1 MRSEFT
7 TLIPLDVCNKYGFD
21 PEPLPASS
29 PSKFGFDI
37 ELHSHGKWHN
47 RLKVY
52 NPGIGNLYLDWREPF
67 NSHPLIEYS
76 VRLFIIEEL
85 RLKTSLHGFR
95 NFCELMRTLNID
107 IKLTEKATTALLSD
121 WFEDQAR
128 KSFEGN
134 EPLYSCIRNYVH
146 FCVEEEYWAFNEEMV
161 WRLTS
166 ARHPKRKARSK
177 SFLSAMLDPFNGP
190 YNQQEIMA
198 ISHAISSET
207 VSTEDRI
214 LVLLCRDLGPR
225 PIQLALLQ
233 EEDFISDI
241 RGNLLR
247 VPRVKG
253 FKRSALRRTRN
264 NYTERAISDELASEI
279 KAHIEKNKATFNQLD
294 YEMAE
299 ICKANHTLFVPPP
312 RPLFPRKAP
321 SSVMFDLYK
330 NPHLR
335 KYTYHRINSNISSSI
350 RELTYRLNIMTSS
363 KSGEEILQIGA
374 YRFRR
379 TKATSMVLQGYT
391 PEDVA
396 FALDQSSLSS
406 VKHYFRFS
414 RDLIDFVNLATGS
427 SAEIKLMVSGWNGRF
442 APKREP
448 GPQEIRLT
456 QIDSLGLCSSLSPCE
471 FHPTVTCY
479 ACTKFR
485 PYRDANH
492 GKALSNIIMIK
503 DSISENSSG
512 PLKSQLDLAIMMA
525 RECIKVLGENDE
537 QPSSSI

>member
-1 MRSEFT
+1 ML
-7 TLIPLDVCNKYGFD
+7 LIPLDVCNKYGFD
-21 PEPLPASS
+21 PDPLPAYS
-29 PSKFGFDI
+29 PSKFGFNI
-37 ELHSHGKWHN
+37 ELHSHGKWHD
-47 RLKVY
+47 RLKIY
-52 NPGIGNLYLDWREPF
+52 NPGIGNLYLDWIDPF

-95 NFCELMRTLNID
+95 DFCELIRTLSID
-107 IKLTEKATTALLSD
+107 TKLTERDTTALLSD
-121 WFEDQAR
+121 WFEDHAK
-128 KSFEGN
+128 KSFEKN
-134 EPLYSCIRNYVH
+134 EPLYSCIRNYIH
-146 FCVEEEYWAFNEEMV
+146 FCVEEEFWAFKEELI

-166 ARHPKRKARSK
+166 ARLPKRKARSK
-177 SFLSAMLDPFNGP
+177 AFRSAMLDPLNGP

-198 ISHAISSET
+198 ISHAILSET
-207 VSTEDRI
+207 VSTEDRV

-253 FKRSALRRTRN
+253 FKRSALRRTKN
-264 NYTERAISDELASEI
+264 NYTERAISDDLANEI
-279 KAHIEKNKATFNQLD
+279 KAHIKNNKAIFNQLD

-299 ICKANHTLFVPPP
+299 ICKANHTYFSLPP
-312 RPLFPRKAP
+312 RPLFPRKVL
-321 SSVMFDLYK
+321 SSSMFDLYK
-330 NPHLR
+330 NPHSR
-335 KYTYHRINSNISSSI
+335 KYTYHRLNSNISSSI
-350 RELTYRLNIMTSS
+350 REITYRLNITTSS
-363 KSGEEILQIGA
+363 KLGEETLQIGA

-396 FALDQSSLSS
+396 FALDQSSISS

-414 RDLIDFVNLATGS
+414 RDLIDFVNLAAGS
-427 SAEIKLMVSGWNGRF
+427 SAEIRLMVSGWNGRV
-442 APKREP
+442 ASKREP
-448 GPQEIRLT
+448 GPKEIRLT
-456 QIDSLGLCSSLSPCE
+456 KIDSLGLCSSLSPCE

-492 GKALSNIIMIK
+492 SKALLNIIEIK

-512 PLKSQLDLAIMMA
+512 PLNSQLDLAIAMA

-537 QPSSSI
+537 QPSNAI